1 MGSTGTPGGCQA
13 RITATREQD
22 RGCALWVKSR
32 HGELNL
38 RCPLYPQ
45 YRTLTGES
53 WMSVKCHKRT
63 FCAAKGTPLF
73 DHLIGPHG
81 IFTDHGGGKRRATVS
96 RSDHLVGAEDKGLRK
111 SDTERVSSL
120 EI

>member
-1 MGSTGTPGGCQA
+1 MS
-13 RITATREQD
+13 
-22 RGCALWVKSR
+22 AL
-32 HGELNL
+32 
-38 RCPLYPQ
+38 
-45 YRTLTGES
+45 
-53 WMSVKCHKRT
+53 CHKRT
-63 FCAAKGTPLF
+63 FCAAKGMPLF